1 MTIPLMP
8 KATAVWLIENT
19 ALGIKQIAKFCG
31 LHMLEVQNLAD
42 SEATH
47 GMLGFDPIASA
58 QLTLEE
64 KLEAKE
70 YKIYVK
76 LWNKNQPFITVPM
89 MSLDEFLEH
98 RALWKR
104 QRQEAHNDWLERQ
117 KQYAEKY
124 GENK

>member
-1 MTIPLMP
+1 MP
-8 KATAVWLIENT
+8 R
-19 ALGIKQIAKFCG
+19 
-31 LHMLEVQNLAD
+31 
-42 SEATH
+42 
-47 GMLGFDPIASA
+47 A

-124 GENK
+124 GEKK